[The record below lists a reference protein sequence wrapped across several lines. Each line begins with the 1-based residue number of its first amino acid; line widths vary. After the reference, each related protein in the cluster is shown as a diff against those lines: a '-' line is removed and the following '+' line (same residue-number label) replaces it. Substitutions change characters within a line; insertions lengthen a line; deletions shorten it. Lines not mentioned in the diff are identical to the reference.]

1 MKISVISLGVK
12 VTGSTNALWFVSIF
26 IFKGNAQVQLEAS
39 ENKGA
44 EFSLSRVIDTLGDGN
59 QGTLT
64 SGLRTPALKG
74 ILGGAHEQRSTAL
87 QGCVERGAK
96 ETAGRID

>member
-1 MKISVISLGVK
+1 MKISEISRGVK

-44 EFSLSRVIDTLGDGN
+44 EFSYPGS
-59 QGTLT
+59 
-64 SGLRTPALKG
+64 
-74 ILGGAHEQRSTAL
+74 
-87 QGCVERGAK
+87 
-96 ETAGRID
+96 